1 MRKEPLRETGKGL
14 DSKGV
19 QRGDW
24 GEWGGGGVGNVKIAV
39 ESYNCSLVLL

>member
-1 MRKEPLRETGKGL
+1 MRKEPLHETGKGL

-24 GEWGGGGVGNVKIAV
+24 GGGLKGVGNL
-39 ESYNCSLVLL
+39 LVLTL